1 MVMRSADRPLSPH
14 LQIYRWQ
21 LTSVLSILHRATG
34 VWLSA
39 GAILLVWWLVAAAS
53 GPEAYEGVEDFLG
66 SWIGLL
72 LLFGWTVAL
81 FYHLCNGIRH
91 LVWDTGY
98 ALDLRNTYIGGW
110 TVVAATAVL
119 TLAAWVA
126 GISRWV
132 S

>member
-1 MVMRSADRPLSPH
+1 MRSADRPLSPH

-21 LTSVLSILHRATG
+21 LTSVLSILHRASG
-34 VWLSA
+34 VVLSA
-39 GAILLVWWLVAAAS
+39 GTILLVWWLVAAAS
-53 GPEAYEGVEDFLG
+53 GPDAYESVEDFLG
-66 SWIGLL
+66 SWLGLL
-72 LLFGWTVAL
+72 VLFGWTAAL

-98 ALDLRNTYIGGW
+98 ALDLKSTYTGGW
-110 TVVAATAVL
+110 VVVAATGVL
-119 TLAAWVA
+119 TLVAWVA

>member
-1 MVMRSADRPLSPH
+1 MDSADRPLSPH

-21 LTSVLSILHRATG
+21 LTSVLSILHRAAG
-34 VWLSA
+34 AALSL

-53 GPEAYEGVEDFLG
+53 GPDAYDRVEGFLG
-66 SWIGLL
+66 SWLGLVLL
-72 LLFGWTVAL
+72 LGWTAAL

-91 LVWDTGY
+91 LVWDTGH
-98 ALDLRNTYIGGW
+98 ALDLRSTYVGGW
-110 TVVAATAVL
+110 LVVAAAAAL
-119 TLAAWVA
+119 TLVAWVA